1 MKIRRG
7 GPPVK
12 TEKWMLMTIILTLI
26 VSMVSPLT
34 TQAAAKE
41 TIEDES
47 IYDLLV
53 DRYFNKTIEND
64 FEVDTQIPGAFAGG
78 DFMGVVEKLD
88 HIEKL
93 GFSMISL
100 GPVFSTETYDG
111 KRVLDYEKLER
122 HFGTSK
128 ELNTLIDKVHQKN
141 MSVIVDFPIQNV
153 SSKHVFASNEDNN
166 PWIIENTDGTISF
179 DFSNEDAQQVILRAV
194 LAFVKQYKVDGL
206 RLTAIEDVDTDFL
219 NTIID
224 ALKEENE
231 DFYVLSNEP
240 SEALFDA
247 KVSTE
252 QEEQYR
258 HAFKTVDNEIE
269 VAVPSQDKPV
279 IQQIDSLNS
288 RRFTADAAESN
299 MFPPTRLKMAMAT
312 ILSIPGVPLMTYGS
326 EIAVNGEQPP
336 ESHQLMDFNTDE
348 ELVEFIGDVQKLRN
362 GSSALRTG
370 AIEMLHNETGL
381 MIYKRSNE
389 KESWIVAINNTGGT
403 QSFDLPREVIG
414 DNKELKGLFESDIL
428 RQKDDGT
435 YKLVLSREIAEF
447 YLIKDKKG
455 FNKAYMAALA
465 LVYILFLV
473 FIYLVWRK
481 GRQKKREGS
490 LK

>member
-34 TQAAAKE
+34 THAAAKE

-53 DRYFNKTIEND
+53 DRYFNKSIEND
-64 FEVDTQIPGAFAGG
+64 FEVDTQTPGAFAGG
-78 DFMGVVEKLD
+78 DFMGVIEKLD

-93 GFSMISL
+93 GFTMISL

-111 KRVLDYEKLER
+111 KRVIDYEKLER
-122 HFGTSK
+122 HFGTTE

-153 SSKHVFASNEDNN
+153 SSKHVFTSNEDNDS
-166 PWIIENTDGTISF
+166 WIIENTDGTISF
-179 DFSNEDAQQVILRAV
+179 DFSNEDAQQAILKSV
-194 LAFVKQYKVDGL
+194 LSFVKQYKVDGL

-231 DFYVLSNEP
+231 DFYVLSNDP
-240 SEALFDA
+240 SEAQFDA

-269 VAVPSQDKPV
+269 IAVPSQDKPV

-299 MFPPTRLKMAMAT
+299 MFPPTRFKMAMAT

-326 EIAVNGEQPP
+326 EIAVNGEKPP
-336 ESHQLMDFNTDE
+336 ESHPLLDFNTDE

-370 AIEMLHNETGL
+370 AIEMLHNEAGL

-447 YLIKDKKG
+447 YLVKDKKG
-455 FNKAYMAALA
+455 FNKAYMAALV
-465 LVYILFLV
+465 LVYVLFLF

-481 GRQKKREGS
+481 GRQKKREES

>member
-64 FEVDTQIPGAFAGG
+64 FEVDTQTPGAFAGG

-93 GFSMISL
+93 GFTMISL

-153 SSKHVFASNEDNN
+153 SSKHVFTSNEDND

-179 DFSNEDAQQVILRAV
+179 DFSNEDAQQAILKSV
-194 LAFVKQYKVDGL
+194 LSFVKQYKVDGL

-240 SEALFDA
+240 SEAQFDA

-269 VAVPSQDKPV
+269 IAVPSKDKPV

-288 RRFTADAAESN
+288 RRFTADAADSN
-299 MFPPTRLKMAMAT
+299 MFPPTRFKMAMAT

-326 EIAVNGEQPP
+326 EIAVNGEKPP
-336 ESHQLMDFNTDE
+336 ESHPLLDFNTDE

-370 AIEMLHNETGL
+370 SIEMLHNEAGL

-414 DNKELKGLFESDIL
+414 DNKELTGLFESDIL

-447 YLIKDKKG
+447 YLVKDKKG
-455 FNKAYMAALA
+455 FNKPYMAALV
-465 LVYILFLV
+465 LVYVLFLV
-473 FIYLVWRK
+473 FIYLVWKK
-481 GRQKKREGS
+481 GRQKKRDES